1 MDARGFI
8 QLTPLMRAS
17 AIGHVEIVRELI
29 EEGADVNQRGPRGAT
44 ALMFAAGGG
53 HLEVVKELVA
63 YGADLAATEEGGWNA
78 LRHAEEDN
86 DEEVAT
92 FLKHSALPGRDIK
105 VMPALQRARSN
116 YRLDSYS

>member
-1 MDARGFI
+1 
-8 QLTPLMRAS
+8 MRAS

-63 YGADLAATEEGGWNA
+63 SGADLQATEEGGWDA

-86 DEEVAT
+86 DQEIIV
-92 FLKHSALPGRDIK
+92 FLKHSSKDSQIPGIPRPPQI
-105 VMPALQRARSN
+105 RSTF
-116 YRLDSYS
+116 RLDSFS